1 MKHAYCISS
10 KSFTIRNCGFNKF
23 GLFSNKSLANKR
35 WALSCHLSSSMVSK
49 EITNLMADDGR
60 RPGVLDIPGFGVE
73 STRIRDFYPAK
84 YKVAHFIW
92 IWVRWDLSILLPSR
106 PLFSGPKTVQAS
118 VTLLEQLPTFL
129 EKSYRCFF
137 LQEKKT
143 RGWKYLSV
151 AQIVMDSARQ

>member
-1 MKHAYCISS
+1 MYILTMKWSVHIAYQANLSQS
-10 KSFTIRNCGFNKF
+10 ETVAST
-23 GLFSNKSLANKR
+23 SLAFSPTR
-35 WALSCHLSSSMVSK
+35 AWQTRGGLYCYHLSSSTVSK
-49 EITNLMADDGR
+49 DNTNLMADDGR

-137 LQEKKT
+137 LHKK
-143 RGWKYLSV
+143 RHEGEN
-151 AQIVMDSARQ
+151 IFM